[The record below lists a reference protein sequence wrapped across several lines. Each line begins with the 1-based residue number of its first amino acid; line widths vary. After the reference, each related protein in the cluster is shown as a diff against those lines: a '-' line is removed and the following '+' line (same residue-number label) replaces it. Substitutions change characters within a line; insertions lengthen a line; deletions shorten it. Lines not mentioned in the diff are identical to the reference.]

1 MEQGDVRRSYPDGA
15 SVQEHPGSLRR
26 GTTVDL
32 WIDLVSDLIVAE
44 VLREQQVE
52 PVEHWSDRQ
61 SEEAR

>member
-1 MEQGDVRRSYPDGA
+1 
-15 SVQEHPGSLRR
+15 VQEHPGSLRR